1 LPLGSL
7 RTVAKD
13 GKVVVMYKYIVI
25 KTKVLN
31 KYNTTSLV
39 DGGATDSVLN
49 VDWYTQQGIDW
60 KSIFQVRQGNDEI
73 LMADHSPIPTLGST
87 TLKWN

>member
-1 LPLGSL
+1 
-7 RTVAKD
+7 VAKD
-13 GKVVVMYKYIVI
+13 GKVVVMDKCIVI

-49 VDWYTQQGIDW
+49 VDWYTQRGIDW
-60 KSIFQVRQGNDEI
+60 KSIFQVRQEMVKS
-73 LMADHSPIPTLGST
+73 LWQTIPYTHLGQHHFESGT
-87 TLKWN
+87 SRLSR